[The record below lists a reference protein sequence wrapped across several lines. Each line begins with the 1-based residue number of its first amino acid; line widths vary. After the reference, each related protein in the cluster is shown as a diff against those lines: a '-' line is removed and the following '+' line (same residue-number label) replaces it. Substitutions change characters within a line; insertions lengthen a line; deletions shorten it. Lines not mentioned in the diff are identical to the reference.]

1 MQRGYDIAMIQLT
14 LAKALENAKIT
25 RYELAKRTGIQYL
38 VIDNY
43 YKNHVK
49 RYDSYILDRI
59 CTALDCEISD
69 IIEYQK

>member
-25 RYELAKRTGIQYL
+25 RYELAKRTGIQYQ

-59 CTALDCEISD
+59 CTALDCDISD